1 MTNFKYLLFNSTIMR
16 FQRFCLIILV
26 FSFNSLFSQTFTVKL
41 QSKTYK
47 GGVNISCNGSSD
59 GEISVTSNNLDGI
72 VSWLWSDGNTSHQ
85 RDNLLA
91 GTYWVRATD
100 LFGNAASDT
109 ITLLEPPV
117 IAAQDQK
124 LSYTGGYNISRA
136 GENNGQIS
144 VSAQGGIAPY
154 QVYWAD
160 SSVGNTKLNL
170 AAGTYNYIIKDANNC
185 IVAKAVS
192 LTGPP
197 PLEIETSIINPLK
210 CSNSSDG
217 SASIQITGGAP
228 PYKIQWSSGE
238 TDSIATRL
246 TGERSYVRVI
256 DSQDAEIIKNIEITT
271 PEPIKDITIV
281 SQYPGNYN
289 VSCTDC
295 FNGSIELQI
304 SGGTLPYTVIWS
316 DTDYVA
322 NPFLRNNLGGKFYHY
337 TIEDSNGCSTRN
349 YVELTEPKTKGWQL
363 NGNTEVDPD
372 VQYLGTND
380 SSSFVIKTNSALA
393 LKINGEGNLGVGI
406 EPTLAKLSIN
416 GDVLGNAGLKLPFL
430 STYNDT
436 ASSSLQNFRLIAIDE
451 NGNISRLG
459 NNFPV
464 QGLLPQEQR
473 CKLTQQNEYLAQWAY
488 VTGSPSLATIG
499 TEDCRPYV
507 GIGTISPQT
516 RFDVNGN
523 SFIRGG
529 LQVGGSSF
537 SLPENWDAGIQLNR
551 ATLIQSVNET
561 SLSILNSFNSD
572 GQTAVKIEVNRDKTK
587 AISLQNNNGN
597 ETFLV
602 YGDGKIEI
610 GEAINSFNGNC
621 FLKVNGGAIF
631 GSENDYGNLN
641 TSLVKVNG
649 MIAARR
655 FKVTLN
661 QFPDYV
667 FDDDY
672 KLFSLT
678 YVEEFVRKNKHLPGM
693 PSELEVIANGGF
705 DLEQIQLI
713 NVEKTEEL
721 FLHIIQLEK
730 RIKELEESIRK

>member
-1 MTNFKYLLFNSTIMR
+1 MLTLKYLPFNNTIMR

-26 FSFNSLFSQTFTVKL
+26 FSFNSLFSQTFIVKL
-41 QSKTYK
+41 QSKIYT
-47 GGVNISCNGSSD
+47 GGVNVSCNGSSD
-59 GEISVTSNNLDGI
+59 GEISVTSNNLGSI
-72 VSWLWSDGNTSHQ
+72 VSLLWSDGNTTQQ
-85 RDNLLA
+85 RANLFA
-91 GTYWVRATD
+91 GTYWVRAID
-100 LFGNAASDT
+100 SLGNVASDT
-109 ITLLEPPV
+109 ITLLEPPIITV
-117 IAAQDQK
+117 QDQK
-124 LSYTGGYNISRA
+124 LSYAGGYNINRA
-136 GENNGQIS
+136 GENSGQIS

-160 SSVGNTKLNL
+160 STVGNIKLNL
-170 AAGTYNYIIKDANNC
+170 AADTYNYIVKDANNC
-185 IVAKAVS
+185 IVAKATS
-192 LTGPP
+192 LTEPS
-197 PLEIETSIINPLK
+197 PLEIEITIVNPLK

-238 TDSIATRL
+238 TDIIATRL
-246 TGERSYVRVI
+246 AGERSYVRVI
-256 DSQDAEIIKNIEITT
+256 DSQDAEIIKNLDIVT
-271 PEPIKDITIV
+271 PEPLKDIAIV

-289 VSCTDC
+289 VSCADC

-304 SGGTLPYTVIWS
+304 SGGTVPYSVIWS
-316 DTDYVA
+316 DTNYVA

-337 TIEDSNGCSTRN
+337 SIEDSNGCSTRN

-363 NGNTEVDPD
+363 NGNTEVDPN

-406 EPTLAKLSIN
+406 EPTTAKLSIN
-416 GDVLGNAGLKLPFL
+416 GDVLVNAGLKLPFL
-430 STYNDT
+430 NTYNDT

-499 TEDCRPYV
+499 TEDCRPFV

-523 SFIRGG
+523 LFIRGG

-551 ATLIQSVNET
+551 STLIQSVNET

-572 GQTAVKIEVNRDKTK
+572 GQTAVKIAVNRDKTY
-587 AISLQNNNGN
+587 ALQVKSADTNIPKFYVLGDGTTVVGYESEPINTANSK
-597 ETFLV
+597 LKV
-602 YGDGKIEI
+602 YGLISSRG
-610 GEAINSFNGNC
+610 
-621 FLKVNGGAIF
+621 V
-631 GSENDYGNLN
+631 
-641 TSLVKVNG
+641 
-649 MIAARR
+649 R
-655 FKVTLN
+655 VTEGV
-661 QFPDYV
+661 FPDYV
-667 FDDDY
+667 FNSQY
-672 KLFSLT
+672 PKPSIENIQS
-678 YVEEFVRKNKHLPGM
+678 YVLKHKHLPGVM
-693 PSELEVIANGGF
+693 SEAEVKAMNGFELGELSIQSLQKIEELYLIIFQLNDRILELES
-705 DLEQIQLI
+705 
-713 NVEKTEEL
+713 KM
-721 FLHIIQLEK
+721 K
-730 RIKELEESIRK
+730 